1 MFYSPC
7 LQHGTEFKNVFSC
20 ENAGAGL
27 VVQCIACYSKGFVA
41 GQDGGVVTIFEKDDK
56 EMYRG
61 ARAFTI
67 ENNPVKI
74 KWVEALR

>member
-1 MFYSPC
+1 MPPVNTLS
-7 LQHGTEFKNVFSC
+7 TSVF
-20 ENAGAGL
+20 
-27 VVQCIACYSKGFVA
+27 QGFVV

-56 EMYRG
+56 EMYRR

-74 KWVEALR
+74 K